1 MLENAINIANDRIT
15 QKRCAETGKSAVTA
29 FTVMWRRMFRTQ
41 PNESRHPQIRQS
53 WLSSAAQ
60 MVGLIKKYRAITSYV
75 SIAPVAAMRH
85 APNRPASRDRVV
97 TNCIEFK
104 TRAARQRAS
113 GPQVLFSYLPPSEL
127 SAQLRRL
134 RQGKHRRR
142 VARRPSIAPVRH
154 PSVPQL
160 SCRFLLRPRKLRL
173 Q

>member
-1 MLENAINIANDRIT
+1 MLENAINIAKDRIT
-15 QKRCAETGKSAVTA
+15 QMRCAETGKSAVTA

-41 PNESRHPQIRQS
+41 PNDSRHPQIRQS

-60 MVGLIKKYRAITSYV
+60 MVGLIKKYRAMTSYV
-75 SIAPVAAMRH
+75 SIAPVAAIRH

-104 TRAARQRAS
+104 TRAVRLRAS
-113 GPQVLFSYLPPSEL
+113 SPQVLFSFLQPSEL
-127 SAQLRRL
+127 SDQLRQL
-134 RQGKHRRR
+134 RQGKHRTRA
-142 VARRPSIAPVRH
+142 ARRPSIVPVQH

-160 SCRFLLRPRKLRL
+160 SCRFLLRLRKLRL